1 MIPYKHIIIIFLVL
15 DLIIS
20 LIGFVLLRDIV
31 FIGYVQ
37 VITVIFIIAFIYFQR
52 RERKRDRKWQIMKQ
66 KPRPRALP

>member
-1 MIPYKHIIIIFLVL
+1 MTPYKTVIIIFLVL

-20 LIGFVLLRDIV
+20 LIGFILLRDIA

-37 VITVIFIIAFIYFQR
+37 VITVIFIIVFIYVQR
-52 RERKRDRKWQIMKQ
+52 RERKRDRRWQIMKQ